1 MIGKLLGNRYEVLE
15 QLGGGGM
22 SIVYKAKDTFL
33 NRLVTIKILRPEYV
47 TDKDFIRRFRREA
60 QAVASLSHPNIVNI
74 HDVGQENETQYLVME
89 YVDGDNL
96 KNYLK
101 AHPDLPLDKIVN
113 IARQICDALQHAHEN
128 NIVHRDVKPHNIL
141 ITKNE
146 RVKLT
151 DFGIALEASTGT
163 ITNTDT
169 IVGSVHYIS
178 PEQAKGEVAG
188 PQSDIY
194 SLGVVLYE
202 MLTGELP
209 FKGDSPVAVALKHVQ
224 EQPKLPSEI
233 NPRVPR
239 QLERV
244 VMKAMHKSVEQ
255 RYQTATQFS
264 ADLLEAVKG
273 TLYFDESD
281 DYATRVL
288 PGPVD
293 TTILDDHK
301 EPKEFP
307 NEPKKKPDVKKIAIT
322 TALLVLS
329 LIAGVLFAM
338 YKYMNV
344 PEIEVPDVVNLPV
357 EEAQQV
363 LEEKGLKAIITEEYS
378 DEVEEGIVISQSEE
392 PGKKVKRGREITLV
406 VSKGPE
412 MLEVP
417 DVRGKSQDEAEME
430 LRNAGFDN
438 IVVETAFHDEV
449 PQGNVID
456 QNPRSG
462 KHPKST
468 TIELLVSK
476 GKEPVTVDMPNLV
489 GLQLDEAQAKI
500 NSLNLVLNEPILYRE
515 SKEYLEGQVMGQTPG
530 PNEKVEEGTKVTLT
544 VSKGPGPEKRSARVK
559 LKLDDDEQMHE
570 VRITVTDIMGTDR
583 VVYVAT
589 HEPGERIN
597 QDVTFYGQAV
607 IKVYVDGEL
616 VEEWTP

>member
-430 LRNAGFDN
+430 LQNAGFDN